1 LGKKLLNSPY
11 NWAANVLL
19 WLNIKVGLLMFLIT
33 FAIVKVL
40 PDPVTPNKVCAGTP
54 SSTPSVSWAIASG
67 WSPVGWYSE
76 INSKFIIACL
86 V

>member
-1 LGKKLLNSPY
+1 
-11 NWAANVLL
+11 
-19 WLNIKVGLLMFLIT
+19 MFLIT

-76 INSKFIIACL
+76 INSKFINSMFSLMRCKNTVISL
-86 V
+86 DIIYSSLKNRLLSTF

>member
-1 LGKKLLNSPY
+1 MIYLLEDDRSIRELIEY
-11 NWAANVLL
+11 E
-19 WLNIKVGLLMFLIT
+19 GLLMFLIT